1 MNKRLFAKIL
11 FTSYLLG
18 IGSISSLLLPK
29 TITAQTTETAELYY
43 TFFDKKIPL
52 TQRTDAIAVA
62 FKETPRSSARGISS
76 SQPVYLQL
84 QQDLQAGGGS
94 ARSLNSTS
102 ALKVEVS
109 PLGENYALV
118 NFLSGNPSVSLDVE
132 RQIKQKNYVETT
144 LPVLSRSRTSSASQQ
159 EEVIVLPNE
168 IIISFEPGISEKEKQ
183 TILVQHNL
191 EIIRPVRFSQNR
203 YLVRSERTSGTA
215 VLTVANQLNGVAQV
229 QSATPNFIQSLEMSK
244 QTRRHETH
252 QTGRMEMPPKI
263 SLTSTKTLN
272 NPLTSLLKTEI
283 KNLQNNFFTLQWHI
297 DSVPLTNCLNQRP
310 EDAGSLINYLNQCF
324 EDEIGQTQKITK
336 PRTDIQVTAAWNNS
350 NQGRGVLVA
359 VIDSFLETTH
369 PDLADNIYKVDN
381 VPDKLPGEVSGWD
394 FVEEDGDT
402 GISQEELQILGGK
415 FRDAFL
421 LSDEEL
427 HQKYPETF
435 EKVSLK
441 HPDYSATEVAKEVR
455 YILRNRQVAREF
467 HGTQVAGVI
476 AARPQGELGV
486 VGVAP
491 SAQILPIRVSTIGV
505 GVKPIHIIEGI
516 GYAASRKA
524 DVVNISIGWNLPV
537 EDIAREIDTVLTADP
552 KLVIVVSAG
561 NSDVDVVKFPASVPG
576 VVAVGATNLTG
587 NRAPYSNYGLDHPFG
602 QGLTVVAPGGDISS
616 PRLVGGVLTTNGTW
630 LPEFWQGI
638 EQPQAWG
645 PNLDIQGKYRWVQ
658 GTSFASPAVAGTIA
672 LMKGEDSER
681 RLNREQLIAILQK
694 TATYEGLTIDEEE
707 IQLYKSLKEELPS
720 SVSAQKYFFGSGLVN
735 ADAAVKEVKRSLN
748 KSIDSGFEVISNK

>member
-1 MNKRLFAKIL
+1 
-11 FTSYLLG
+11 
-18 IGSISSLLLPK
+18 
-29 TITAQTTETAELYY
+29 
-43 TFFDKKIPL
+43 
-52 TQRTDAIAVA
+52 
-62 FKETPRSSARGISS
+62 
-76 SQPVYLQL
+76 
-84 QQDLQAGGGS
+84 
-94 ARSLNSTS
+94 
-102 ALKVEVS
+102 
-109 PLGENYALV
+109 
-118 NFLSGNPSVSLDVE
+118 
-132 RQIKQKNYVETT
+132 
-144 LPVLSRSRTSSASQQ
+144 
-159 EEVIVLPNE
+159 
-168 IIISFEPGISEKEKQ
+168 
-183 TILVQHNL
+183 
-191 EIIRPVRFSQNR
+191 
-203 YLVRSERTSGTA
+203 
-215 VLTVANQLNGVAQV
+215 
-229 QSATPNFIQSLEMSK
+229 
-244 QTRRHETH
+244 
-252 QTGRMEMPPKI
+252 
-263 SLTSTKTLN
+263 
-272 NPLTSLLKTEI
+272 
-283 KNLQNNFFTLQWHI
+283 
-297 DSVPLTNCLNQRP
+297 
-310 EDAGSLINYLNQCF
+310 
-324 EDEIGQTQKITK
+324 
-336 PRTDIQVTAAWNNS
+336 
-350 NQGRGVLVA
+350 LVA

-369 PDLADNIYKVDN
+369 PDLADNIYQVGK

-427 HQKYPETF
+427 QQKYPETF

-441 HPDYSATEVAKEVR
+441 HPDYSATEVAKDVR
-455 YILRNRQVAREF
+455 YILRNRQVVREF